1 MRFRRCGSCEAIAMF
16 RRAARGGGPEELAC
30 ERHAQGD
37 GWARICAV
45 EGCEKAPAFKVEY
58 RVSEKRA
65 QLTTCPEHFEILPD
79 DMSEVF
85 RV

>member
-1 MRFRRCGSCEAIAMF
+1 VRFRRCGSCEAIAIF
-16 RRAARGGGPEELAC
+16 RRVARREVPEELAC
-30 ERHAQGD
+30 AKHVEGE
-37 GWARICAV
+37 GWSRICAV
-45 EGCEKAPAFKVEY
+45 EGCEHPPAFKVDY

-65 QLTTCPEHFEILPD
+65 HLTTCPEHFQILPD